1 VKQKLKSLPE
11 AKVHPPLTV
20 GKTYEVRY
28 TVGNGSVILS
38 DDMKTLVM
46 VLTERLE

>member
-1 VKQKLKSLPE
+1 MKRKLNSMPE

-20 GKTYEVRY
+20 GKVYEVRY